1 MTNNITHTLD
11 RIGDSIVAYFE
22 IKNQVRENAL
32 STSRQLTRQCANTI
46 RAIHRVEWDE
56 AKQLLAESRA
66 TAESM
71 QQLLANHPDLYHTG
85 YAQDA
90 LKEYVEAQ
98 LMYAFVRG
106 EAIPTPE
113 TLNII
118 PSTYINGM
126 AEAATELRR
135 HILDLIR
142 HSKMEEAERLLDVM
156 DWVYTILITM
166 DFSDAITGGLR
177 RRTDIVRS
185 VAQNTRADVTMSLRQ
200 QSLERALELVLNK
213 LEMEK

>member
-1 MTNNITHTLD
+1 MANELD
-11 RIGDSIVAYFE
+11 RIGDSIIAYFE
-22 IKNQVRENAL
+22 IKNEVRENAL

-46 RAIHRVEWDE
+46 RAIHRREWED
-56 AKQLLAESRA
+56 AKKMLDDTRA
-66 TAESM
+66 TAHAMHE
-71 QQLLANHPDLYHTG
+71 LLIKHQDLYYTG
-85 YAQDA
+85 YTQDA

-113 TLNII
+113 MLEVI

-126 AEAATELRR
+126 AEASTELRR
-135 HILDLIR
+135 QILDLIR
-142 HSKMEEAERLLDVM
+142 HGNNGEAERLLEVM
-156 DWVYTILITM
+156 DSVYTILITM

-177 RRTDIVRS
+177 RRTDVVRS

-200 QSLERALELVLNK
+200 QSLEQALETALRK
-213 LEMEK
+213 LSSGES

>member
-1 MTNNITHTLD
+1 MNELD

-22 IKNQVRENAL
+22 IKNEVRENAL
-32 STSRQLTRQCANTI
+32 STARQLTRQCANTI
-46 RAIHRVEWDE
+46 RSIHRMNWEE
-56 AKQLLAESRA
+56 AKALLGETRLTAQALHQLLEK
-66 TAESM
+66 
-71 QQLLANHPDLYHTG
+71 HPDLYHTG
-85 YAQDA
+85 YTQDA

-113 TLNII
+113 SLDII

-142 HSKMEEAERLLDVM
+142 QGNTEKAEQLLDVM
-156 DWVYTILITM
+156 DTVYTILITM

-177 RRTDIVRS
+177 RRTDVVRS
-185 VAQNTRADVTMSLRQ
+185 VAQSTRADVTLSLRQ
-200 QSLERALELVLNK
+200 QRLERGIEGLLQK
-213 LEMEK
+213 LTEQR

>member
-1 MTNNITHTLD
+1 MSRIMNELD
-11 RIGDSIVAYFE
+11 RIGDHIVAYFE
-22 IKNQVRENAL
+22 IKNEVRENAL
-32 STSRQLTRQCANTI
+32 NTARQLTRQCANTI
-46 RAIHRVEWDE
+46 RSIHRMEWDE
-56 AKQLLAESRA
+56 AKTMLEETRTIAHSLRQLL
-66 TAESM
+66 
-71 QQLLANHPDLYHTG
+71 QNHHDLYHTG
-85 YAQDA
+85 YTQDA

-106 EAIPTPE
+106 ETIPTPE
-113 TLNII
+113 TLDVI

-142 HSKMEEAERLLDVM
+142 QSKMEDAERLLDTM
-156 DWVYTILITM
+156 DTVYTILITM

-177 RRTDIVRS
+177 RRTDVVRS

-200 QSLERALELVLNK
+200 QRLENAIELLLQK
-213 LEMEK
+213 LTEPK

>member
-1 MTNNITHTLD
+1 MNELD

-22 IKNQVRENAL
+22 IKNEVRENVL
-32 STSRQLTRQCANTI
+32 STARQLTRQCANTI
-46 RAIHRVEWDE
+46 RSIHRMNWEE
-56 AKQLLAESRA
+56 AKALLGETQLTVLALRQLL
-66 TAESM
+66 
-71 QQLLANHPDLYHTG
+71 QNHPDLYHTG
-85 YAQDA
+85 YTQDA

-113 TLNII
+113 ALDII

-142 HSKMEEAERLLDVM
+142 QGNTEKAEQLLDVM
-156 DWVYTILITM
+156 DTVYTLLITM

-177 RRTDIVRS
+177 RRTDVVRS
-185 VAQNTRADVTMSLRQ
+185 VAQNTRADVTLSLRQ
-200 QSLERALELVLNK
+200 QRLERGIEALLQK
-213 LEMEK
+213 LTEQK